1 MEGPAAPPDERL
13 HEALHGRDLRSVRD
27 LTGAE
32 LGSLITLA
40 TDIKRHTHRYD
51 RALTGRTVAMLF
63 ESRLFEPA
71 SHSPLPRISSALRPA
86 CRAGPLCV
94 AGNRAARSGAHCG
107 GLSTATS
114 KSRSN
119 ASEAEQMVAV
129 AGSDP
134 EC

>member
-63 ESRLFEPA
+63 EKPSLRTRVSFAVAAYQLGAQASLSCGPAMCCRKSGSPIWRTSWRTFYGDIQEPA
-71 SHSPLPRISSALRPA
+71 PTLHR
-86 CRAGPLCV
+86 
-94 AGNRAARSGAHCG
+94 RSRW
-107 GLSTATS
+107 
-114 KSRSN
+114 SR
-119 ASEAEQMVAV
+119 
-129 AGSDP
+129 
-134 EC
+134 